1 MLQNLGNMMDKVP
14 TKIENRE
21 ITEVQ
26 LIEHYMHCEFVIH
39 LFIYLRHVILGTIPF
54 RFVMLGTSHA
64 IVLLF
69 VLRFLCVSS

>member
-14 TKIENRE
+14 TNIENGE

-26 LIEHYMHCEFVIH
+26 LIEYYMHCEFVIC
-39 LFIYLRHVILGTIPF
+39 LFIYLRHVTLGMVPF

-69 VLRFLCVSS
+69 VLRLLCVSS